1 MNRIVLGEQDSPRY
15 SGDYP
20 VHWGLSCSR
29 EQDYRLKSPVNRI
42 VAMNTM
48 DMASVNMQNSRRE
61 QDSRL

>member
-20 VHWGLSCSR
+20 VHRGLSCSR
-29 EQDYRLKSPVNRI
+29 EQDYKLKSPV
-42 VAMNTM
+42 NTM

>member
-20 VHWGLSCSR
+20 VHRGLSCPR
-29 EQDYRLKSPVNRI
+29 EQDYKLKSPVNRI

>member
-1 MNRIVLGEQDSPRY
+1 MNRIVLVEQDSPRY

-20 VHWGLSCSR
+20 VHRGLSCSR
-29 EQDYRLKSPVNRI
+29 EQDYKLKSPVNRI

>member
-1 MNRIVLGEQDSPRY
+1 MNRIVPAIVGTILST
-15 SGDYP
+15 GDYP
-20 VHWGLSCSR
+20 VHRGLSCSR
-29 EQDYRLKSPVNRI
+29 EQDYKLKSPVNRI